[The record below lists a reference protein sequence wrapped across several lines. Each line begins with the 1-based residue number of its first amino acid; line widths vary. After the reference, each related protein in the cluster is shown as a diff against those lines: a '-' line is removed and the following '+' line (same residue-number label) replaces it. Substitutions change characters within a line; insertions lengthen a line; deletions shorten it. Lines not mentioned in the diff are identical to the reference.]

1 MVDPGRVGTMR
12 QYATGP
18 LFLCLVIACGSDS
31 SDRSPTQSGDDPPV
45 TPTLQEYAVPAG
57 SRPHDVAPAIDGG
70 VWYTAQRQG
79 ALGHL
84 DPATGAT
91 RHIRLGTGS
100 APHGVI
106 VGPDGAPWITDG
118 GLNAI
123 VRVDPATEEVQV
135 YPLPQGSANAN
146 LNTATFDLAGVI
158 WFTGQNG
165 NLRAARSGTRR
176 CRSVLR
182 TQGPRPVRDRHY
194 TRRLYLLRL
203 AGGQLCRPHRPRVG
217 RGHRARAPDFRTRSQ
232 ESLVGQP
239 GKGLGK

>member
-1 MVDPGRVGTMR
+1 MEFTNTTRTFPFRFGLVNVYSPHAPPIVHESLMGAKIEAQMVDPGRVGTMR

-57 SRPHDVAPAIDGG
+57 SRPHDVAPAIDSG

-100 APHGVI
+100 VTSLIATLVACGVI
-106 VGPDGAPWITDG
+106 YLISHSRMAVRLESAGHISSQSAVG
-118 GLNAI
+118 
-123 VRVDPATEEVQV
+123 R
-135 YPLPQGSANAN
+135 
-146 LNTATFDLAGVI
+146 DLA
-158 WFTGQNG
+158 F
-165 NLRAARSGTRR
+165 AA
-176 CRSVLR
+176 
-182 TQGPRPVRDRHY
+182 
-194 TRRLYLLRL
+194 
-203 AGGQLCRPHRPRVG
+203 
-217 RGHRARAPDFRTRSQ
+217 
-232 ESLVGQP
+232 
-239 GKGLGK
+239 GLGDAIMWAIPIYLVVFLLVRWTWKTSS